1 MKKLILVLFTFSVL
15 SIAKGQPKI
24 GLTLSGG
31 GAKGLAHIGIL
42 EAIDSAGLRID
53 CITGTSMGSIVGSLY
68 AAGYSGKEIEKIA
81 RELDWNFLFS
91 AKPSI
96 RNVNIDEK
104 TEFDNYAL
112 EVPFQEGRF
121 KITSGIIEGQELW
134 LKFQELFLPIYDIK
148 DFSKFSIPFKCIA
161 TDISTGKAVVLDQG
175 ELVTAIRA
183 SMSIPSV
190 FTPIDY
196 KDTKLVDGGVVRNFP
211 VRDVKGMGAEYVI
224 GVNLSQGLSHARD
237 LNTALD
243 ILYQIGFY
251 KDADDFQQERR
262 LCNVLIEPNLEKFT
276 AASFSS
282 ADSIIRIGK
291 ESGNKYYPVFKKI
304 ADSLRRI
311 YPDHKPIRNRLPQ
324 TRSVTVDSIH
334 ITGLN
339 HTTRTSFENRLALE
353 RGKTYNGTEV
363 AEAIRRVYGSRNY
376 DRIAYEWQP
385 TSKPGHA
392 NLYFNVLES
401 PLTHVKAGIHFH
413 SFSNVALILGAET
426 KNLFFDRSKSSGKIN
441 ISENFRLLLEQ
452 NQAFGKKDNNNLIG
466 TFYAESFKF
475 PLYENFEQTYL
486 YRNYTYHADIKIQ
499 RTFGF
504 SSAIGVGTS
513 LENFKLKPKIAA
525 DVSFEGANTYMASYV
540 YYKHNTLNK
549 RNFST
554 KGWRIEGNIGLVY
567 NQHPTAITLKDGTG
581 VEKSDTLDLHS
592 YFQVHV
598 KAENFVPL
606 SRKFTFLT
614 QFNTAIN
621 FNQDNA
627 YLNFFNVG
635 GINDFVRNQIPF
647 TGLPE
652 YAVNTHSISVLMLGL
667 QYQITRSLYTTLR
680 LNTAVYDFLDTR
692 QSLSFDNFLSGAGLS
707 IGYDSGIGPLSLTT
721 MYNAESGNV
730 YGYVNIGF
738 PFR

>member
-1 MKKLILVLFTFSVL
+1 MKKLFLLFLLLASLKTLWS
-15 SIAKGQPKI
+15 QPKI

-42 EAIDSAGLRID
+42 EAIDSAGLRVD

-81 RELDWNFLFS
+81 RDLDWPFLFS
-91 AKPSI
+91 GKPSI

-112 EVPFQEGRF
+112 EVPFQKGRF

-148 DFSKFSIPFKCIA
+148 DFSKFSIPFKCVA

-183 SMSIPSV
+183 SMAIPSI

-211 VRDVKGMGAEYVI
+211 VRDVKSMGADYVI
-224 GVNLSQGLSHARD
+224 GVNLSQGLLHAKE
-237 LNTALD
+237 LNSAID

-262 LCNVLIEPNLEKFT
+262 LCNLLIEPPLERFS

-291 ESGNKYYPVFKKI
+291 ESGNKYYPVFKKL

-311 YPDHKPIRNRLPQ
+311 YPDYKPIKNRLPQ
-324 TRSVTVDSIH
+324 TKSVTVDSIR
-334 ITGLN
+334 IKGLD
-339 HTTRTSFENRLALE
+339 HTTKTSFENRLALE
-353 RGKTYNGTEV
+353 PGKTYNGTEV

-376 DRIAYEWQP
+376 NRIAYEWNP
-385 TSKPGHA
+385 ASKTGHA
-392 NLYFNVLES
+392 NLSFNVLES

-413 SFSNVALILGAET
+413 SFSNVALILAAET
-426 KNLFFDRSKSSGKIN
+426 KNLLFDRSKSSGKIN

-466 TFYAESFKF
+466 TFYFESFKF
-475 PLYENFEQTYL
+475 PVYENFEQAYL
-486 YRNYTYHADIKIQ
+486 YRNYTYNADVKVQ

-504 SSAIGVGTS
+504 SSAIGIGTS

-525 DVSFEGANTYMASYV
+525 NASFEGANTYLQTYL

-554 KGWRIEGNIGLVY
+554 RGWRIEGKIGLIY
-567 NQHPTAITLKDGTG
+567 SQRPTAITIKDGTG
-581 VEKSDTLDLHS
+581 VEKSDTLDLNS
-592 YFQVHV
+592 YAQLHL
-598 KAENFVPL
+598 KAENFAPL
-606 SRKFTFLT
+606 SGKLTFLT

-621 FNQDNA
+621 FNDDNA
-627 YLNFFNVG
+627 YLNFYNVG

-652 YAVNTHSISVLMLGL
+652 YAVNTHSVSVIMLGL

-680 LNTAVYDFLDTR
+680 LNGAVYDYLNADKEVT
-692 QSLSFDNFLSGAGLS
+692 FDNHLSGAGLS
-707 IGYDSGIGPLSLTT
+707 IGYDSGIGPLSITT
-721 MYNAESGNV
+721 MYSAQSDRV